1 MKIIYFS
8 GGLFSDCD
16 FPLIRELQ
24 KKGCDVR
31 YFIPMDGISNRQG
44 LLDMKSIKP
53 RKGIYT
59 ASQYPELSIYRDYID
74 LDKVY
79 IINEPHGGSELK
91 HKLFWIYVY
100 IRMLLMFP
108 KVFHF
113 TWQLSGPQK
122 YLYHLPCKKVMTVHD
137 PLLHSHLNP
146 QERELQEKERRIAFG
161 YSDRYV
167 LLSNVLTEQFKE
179 KYSIP
184 IEKITFARMGEFN
197 HLRCLKNKKM
207 ELPEQY
213 VLFWGQ
219 ICSHKGIEY
228 LCEAMTMIH
237 NRHPQVNLVIAG
249 KGEWYFDIS
258 KYEELPYFIFRN
270 EYIAISELAEMLRGA
285 LFAVCPY
292 KDATQSGVVQTAF
305 SANLPLIVTNVGA
318 LPAAVKDDVYGRV
331 VPPCDSASLADAM
344 DDLLTNMNKLE
355 RYRDNIDRL
364 WHPAMEWGSIADIY
378 IGTWREV

>member
-8 GGLFSDCD
+8 CSFFSDCD

-100 IRMLLMFP
+100 VRILLMFP

-113 TWQLSGPQK
+113 TWQLNGTMK

-137 PLLHSHLNP
+137 PVSHSHVKDELSEI
-146 QERELQEKERRIAFG
+146 ERKQAFA
-161 YSDRYV
+161 YSDHYI
-167 LLSNVLTEQFKE
+167 LLSDVLSRQFEE
-179 KYSIP
+179 KYSIAP
-184 IEKITFARMGEFN
+184 EKVTFARMGEFN
-197 HLRCLKNKKM
+197 HLRCLKNSNM
-207 ELPEQY
+207 NLPKPY
-213 VLFWGQ
+213 ILYFGQ
-219 ICSHKGIEY
+219 VFSYKGIEY
-228 LCEAMTMIH
+228 LCEAMTKIH
-237 NRHPQVNLVIAG
+237 DKHPNVNVVIAG
-249 KGEWYFDIS
+249 RGEWYFDIS
-258 KYEELPYFIFRN
+258 KYEELRYFFFRN
-270 EYIAISELAEMLRGA
+270 EYIAISELTAMLQGA

-305 SANLPLIVTNVGA
+305 SADLPLIVTNVGA
-318 LPAAVKDDVYGRV
+318 LPVAVRDNVYGRV
-331 VPPCDSASLADAM
+331 VPPCDAEALAEVM
-344 DDLLTNMNKLE
+344 DDLLSNPDKLKVYRENINKLW
-355 RYRDNIDRL
+355 R
-364 WHPAMEWGSIADIY
+364 PSMEWGTIADIY
-378 IGTWREV
+378 IDAWNKII